1 VRRPRI
7 PAKLPSVHLSLPREV
22 RLPRIGRPR
31 LRRPQFRP
39 LTFERLQAASDPV
52 GFFFYVL
59 MFAAVLAFFAGASA
73 SGLLMLFTGASLHV
87 FRSSVEELAA
97 KRRREAEHAARKRE
111 VRLRSHRI
119 AQRRVSEAKAT
130 PLPASSPEFR
140 VSAAARAPRERRR
153 VSVR

>member
-1 VRRPRI
+1 VRRPQL

-22 RLPRIGRPR
+22 RLPRMRRPR
-31 LRRPQFRP
+31 FRP
-39 LTFERLQAASDPV
+39 LTFERMQAASDAV
-52 GFFFYVL
+52 GFFFYLL
-59 MFAAVLAFFAGASA
+59 MFVAVLAFFAGATGT
-73 SGLLMLFTGASLHV
+73 GLLMLFVGAGVHV

-97 KRRREAEHAARKRE
+97 KRRRQAEHASRRRE
-111 VRLRSHRI
+111 VRLRSHRN

-140 VSAAARAPRERRR
+140 VTATARVPRERRR

>member
-1 VRRPRI
+1 MG
-7 PAKLPSVHLSLPREV
+7 L
-22 RLPRIGRPR
+22 PR
-31 LRRPQFRP
+31 LRRPQFKP

-59 MFAAVLAFFAGASA
+59 MGAAVLAFFAGATGT
-73 SGLLMLFTGASLHV
+73 GLLMLFAGAGLHV
-87 FRSSVEELAA
+87 FRSSVEELAT
-97 KRRREAEHAARKRE
+97 KRRRQAENAARKRE